1 MVCRAGKIGWLGVL
15 VGWLAAGAGTLP
27 AQTQTADA
35 LPVAPPLTATA
46 TLTPAHV
53 AIEEMPGTLR
63 DKVRGVMEKA
73 TLTTRGPAEVFT
85 CRPAVY
91 YWLLDNPDQ
100 AVRLWR
106 LLGAKCT
113 DIQRETTGFCW
124 HDDQGS
130 RLHWDVVLHTGTQ
143 CVWFAEG
150 KVNPGRLLPTV
161 DVQAVVVL
169 NHTEGVDAAGKPAI
183 RHQIEMYLKTDGKA
197 ISMAAKIVGAS
208 SPRVAEQ
215 YLGQME
221 MFFAAMAWYLEQH
234 PQKAE
239 EMFTELRKPQTSP
252 QAGKVN

>member
-1 MVCRAGKIGWLGVL
+1 MAWRAGKIGWLGVL
-15 VGWLAAGAGTLP
+15 VGWLAAGAGSLP
-27 AQTQTADA
+27 AQPMRAEPEPRTAA
-35 LPVAPPLTATA
+35 FTPEPVAVDDI
-46 TLTPAHV
+46 PAAV
-53 AIEEMPGTLR
+53 R
-63 DKVRGVMEKA
+63 DKVRAVMEKP
-73 TLTTRGPAEVFT
+73 TLTTRGPSEIFT
-85 CRPAVY
+85 CRPSVY

-113 DIQRETTGFCW
+113 DIDREAAGFCW

-130 RLHWDVVLHTGTQ
+130 KLHWDTVLRTPRQ
-143 CVWFAEG
+143 RVWYAEG
-150 KVNPGRLLPTV
+150 RVNPGKLLPAV

-169 NHTEGVDAAGKPAI
+169 THVEGTDKAGRPAM

-197 ISMAAKIVGAS
+197 IAMATKIIGAS

-221 MFFAAMAWYLEQH
+221 MFFGALAWYLDQH

-239 EMFTELRKPQTSP
+239 ELFTELRKT
-252 QAGKVN
+252 QAPGKGG